1 MRKIVRHIV
10 LLMLSFLLLRCA
22 NVVSPT
28 GGPKDDTPPVVLST
42 SPNNNSVNF
51 TGKTIHITFDE
62 YVTLDNP
69 TKNVLIS
76 PPMEKSPVFKL
87 NGKTLMVRFEEELK
101 PETTYSINFGNAI
114 KDLHE
119 GNILKNY
126 TYIFSTGNYT
136 DSLSLIGTVYNA
148 YKLEAEKE
156 MYVMLYDTGKENA
169 NIDSLP
175 YLSLPD
181 YITMTDDK
189 GKFVFRAL
197 SDKNYLLFALKDGN
211 SNMFYDLPNE
221 NIAFYPEYVRP
232 VYIPDKLFNI
242 PKDTV
247 TSSETEENLQDS
259 IIDIYVD
266 TTLNYT
272 VNECTLYSY
281 LQEDSIQ
288 KLFKKELVEDGLLRF
303 VFRYPAQD
311 VKIEVQETLPDTF
324 DIYPLYSQR
333 QDTVLWYF
341 TPNKDSLLV
350 SINYDTLIHDTIHFS
365 LKPKTVKRRRQET
378 EVKKLSIS
386 NNTSQ
391 GKLIP
396 EHDLILSFPEP
407 VTKYD
412 MHDTTW
418 FITSKD
424 TVFNNIE
431 FEKIDNDGMK
441 FKMLNTI
448 EPEEKYTIII
458 PDSVF
463 YSFRGY
469 TNDVTKLSFS
479 IADYNEFGNIYITVM
494 IPDDIPQAIVYLTDE
509 NDKIKDTR
517 IVRENGEIAFEF
529 LKPGKYKLKAILD
542 KDGNGIWSPGNY
554 LRKIQ
559 PEKVIIYNNV
569 LEIKAN
575 WDIDLDEPWIL
586 EK

>member
-1 MRKIVRHIV
+1 MRKTIRHIV

-28 GGPKDDTPPVVLST
+28 GGPKDVTPPVVLST

-51 TGKTIHITFDE
+51 TGKTINITFDE

-87 NGKTLMVRFEEELK
+87 NGKTLMVRFEEKLK

-197 SDKNYLLFALKDGN
+197 SDKNYMLFALKDGN
-211 SNMFYDLPNE
+211 SNMLYDLPNE

-242 PKDTV
+242 SKDTI

-396 EHDLILSFPEP
+396 EHDLILSLPEP

-569 LEIKAN
+569 FEIKAN